1 MCKAHPPSK
10 AIQNVWISLI
20 FFNTEVFY
28 ITTKEKNTLE
38 EILLLFQSH
47 LNTQIEHV
55 EQIIQPR
62 LNTNWSKTTVLF

>member
-1 MCKAHPPSK
+1 MCKVHPLSK
-10 AIQNVWISLI
+10 AIQKLRISLI
-20 FFNTEVFY
+20 FFFNTEVFY
-28 ITTKEKNTLE
+28 ITTKEKTTLE

-62 LNTNWSKTTVLF
+62 LNTN

>member
-1 MCKAHPPSK
+1 MQSASPFQSNPKIA
-10 AIQNVWISLI
+10 NFFDF

-28 ITTKEKNTLE
+28 ITTKEKTTLE

-62 LNTNWSKTTVLF
+62 LNTN